1 MNTIQN
7 VKQFKTIG
15 AKRPVVMGANNVRV
29 KDWEVIVALN
39 QSLAHAI
46 DLRSRIKQAYLSAKG
61 GNFYMLHKKF
71 NDFSNDLDA
80 IADEFAARV
89 LALGGVPVRT
99 ISMVAKTS
107 RLPFYP
113 LGVVKVLEHLD
124 AVITSYEAA
133 SKYLP
138 AIMNKVVLSGDHATA
153 SIVTGFAKL
162 LDEQVAFITSHIPV
176 EWVAGPNKQLVG

>member
-1 MNTIQN
+1 MNTIATVSPFRKKEAMQQ
-7 VKQFKTIG
+7 VAMKTD
-15 AKRPVVMGANNVRV
+15 
-29 KDWEVIVALN
+29 KDAARKSEVIVALN

-46 DLRSRIKQAYLSAKG
+46 DLRSRIKQAYWSAKG

-99 ISMVAKTS
+99 ISIVARTS
-107 RLPFYP
+107 KLPPYP
-113 LGVVKVLEHLD
+113 LGALKALEHLD
-124 AVITSYEAA
+124 AVIASYEAA

-138 AIMNKVVLSGDHATA
+138 TVMRQVVHIGDHATA

-162 LDEQVAFITSHIPV
+162 LDDQVGFITAHVPV
-176 EWVAGPNKQLVG
+176 EWVASSRKHSLS